1 MLFNNNEN
9 RNSEIPYRRI
19 RQFVYKI
26 IRKRIPNTED
36 AEDITQNV
44 LFRGWKSSEKNS
56 DRLNFETEED
66 FLKYFCV
73 IAFNEVKRFQSEQSK
88 RANNHL
94 NLDKLLALSTEQIN
108 LEDCLEIMESICQL
122 PLKQRMALILGERM
136 LLISFRKVFSTE
148 LIAGLLDISQSLL
161 EKLANEIP
169 LDGKDIKYV
178 IETLS
183 EKKLKTTVQDE
194 RWKARKFLKG
204 FIYKS

>member
-44 LFRGWKSSEKNS
+44 LFRGWKSSEKNF

-178 IETLS
+178 IETMT
-183 EKKLKTTVQDE
+183 EKKLRTSVQDE